1 MPALGAGAP
10 LKGQEAPAWRAVMPR
25 LYRRVLVLAAVL
37 GVGLCGVL
45 LLAGGAGEA
54 RREELV
60 GGLLPLKQDWSD
72 RLDHESVHARVVAPH
87 RSGHRIFAPL
97 DEPVRR
103 SITSDIPNMVD
114 TALEPTNNYEDKL
127 NRKLLRLQREKSA
140 LTDRRQ
146 DIIDGLVSDRD
157 WQQRR
162 AAAKAVVAHH
172 QRLRDALK
180 RARQR
185 EWALYEK
192 YAMSYAL
199 AKTHSTA
206 RADQY
211 LRRRSRVMS
220 RINELD
226 RMLWDGDGQTTTE
239 RGKWHQE
246 WAPYELSHSHD
257 DATKYSSSSS
267 SQSYTTSSSSASTT
281 HSSSSAGSGDIDR
294 ELDDILGQA
303 AAVDDAQE
311 RKALLDKVKQLHDII
326 KGGSKEDRMLTI
338 PDKRSWR
345 KMNTEYKD
353 YSRFLTRRE
362 PNLDEAWAWHE
373 PKSSNFEWRH
383 RDEKA
388 T

>member
-1 MPALGAGAP
+1 
-10 LKGQEAPAWRAVMPR
+10 MPR
-25 LYRRVLVLAAVL
+25 LPRHTLMLAAVV

-72 RLDHESVHARVVAPH
+72 RMDHESVHDRVVAPH

-162 AAAKAVVAHH
+162 AAANAVVAHH

-180 RARQR
+180 RARRR

-192 YAMSYAL
+192 YAMSYAF

-211 LRRRSRVMS
+211 LRRRGHVMS
-220 RINELD
+220 RIKELD
-226 RMLWDGDGQTTTE
+226 DMLWDGDGQTTTE
-239 RGKWHQE
+239 REKWHKE
-246 WAPYELSHSHD
+246 WAPYELSHSHN
-257 DATKYSSSSS
+257 DAAKYSSSASSHAYSSYSTSSSSS
-267 SQSYTTSSSSASTT
+267 SATSHTMSSSAQ
-281 HSSSSAGSGDIDR
+281 SGDIDR
-294 ELDDILGQA
+294 ELDDVLGQA
-303 AAVDDAQE
+303 SAVDDAQE

-326 KGGSKEDRMLTI
+326 KGGGDENRMMTI

-353 YSRFLTRRE
+353 YSRFLNRRE
-362 PNLDEAWAWHE
+362 PNLDESWAWHE

-383 RDEKA
+383 RDQQA